1 MSHLKELF
9 NGRIL
14 INCIIFALVIGAV
27 ILWRVTYV
35 QHTDLISED
44 SMEMYLTIV
53 VILFVVLRIVMFLLY
68 LLAKREEKRKP
79 WE

>member
-1 MSHLKELF
+1 MSHLKELI

-14 INCIIFALVIGAV
+14 INCTIFALVIGAV

-35 QHTDLISED
+35 QHTDLISEEAG
-44 SMEMYLTIV
+44 EMYLTIV
-53 VILFVVLRIVMFLLY
+53 VILFLVLRIIMFLLY

>member
-1 MSHLKELF
+1 MSHLKELI

-14 INCIIFALVIGAV
+14 VNCAIFAAVIGAV

-35 QHTDLISED
+35 QHTDIISEE
-44 SMEMYLTIV
+44 SGEMYLSIV
-53 VILFVVLRIVMFLLY
+53 LILFVVLRIILFLLY
-68 LLAKREEKRKP
+68 FLAKREEKRKP